1 MPKQHIIE
9 NKYPT
14 LRKPLSQQ
22 KNEKSTITLRE
33 RTNISNISSLLIS
46 NEIPLNTLNNNI
58 INNQENLPP
67 KYISSHNVNTR
78 ALRKNNIDD
87 IDNQNILNRP
97 SRDMTERIEDNFQDF
112 DFNNNNT
119 LLSDDFSFPLIRPNS
134 PTMSDNSSNSDDD
147 NTDGVNFTQITSDSK
162 KYYDVDSI
170 LPGYTGD
177 SGPYFPS
184 LTAMWMFIWFTKN
197 SIGTHAYHEL
207 VKIIRHPKF
216 KADEVPYSVTTL
228 KKIHKGLP
236 LLPFTGKIEIWHG
249 DLWKESPLFGETSI
263 VINDVT
269 FKAGE
274 WIEYKEFHD
283 QHTLNRVGRITG
295 IVMIDESLPDRF
307 FRIQTTRTFYELP
320 GTLKSKERYQRLQLH
335 NELWL
340 EEIRSTIKIQDLIR
354 HVNVWI
360 KDDNTPRLPTFE
372 FSIQEIIYTFNGRQK
387 IRHVSLRHK
396 LPIEYISA
404 PQLPSG
410 QNIKH
415 YKFFIDLYFDD
426 FGAFNKAY
434 HTLGG
439 IYIQLGNMSR
449 ELRKKLRNH
458 FLIGFVPF
466 GGEFEDTIEEF
477 ISDMKELQNG
487 IPMMIKDEQVWISAG
502 FGMGT
507 ADLPQGNDMAGIKRH
522 NAEYGCRT
530 CKVSQSQLSDADF
543 DIFQNG
549 RYHHLTSRIYDEI
562 KTARN

>member
-134 PTMSDNSSNSDDD
+134 LTMSDNSSNSDDD

-236 LLPFTGKIEIWHG
+236 LLPFTGKFVPI
-249 DLWKESPLFGETSI
+249 DLK
-263 VINDVT
+263 
-269 FKAGE
+269 
-274 WIEYKEFHD
+274 
-283 QHTLNRVGRITG
+283 
-295 IVMIDESLPDRF
+295 
-307 FRIQTTRTFYELP
+307 
-320 GTLKSKERYQRLQLH
+320 
-335 NELWL
+335 
-340 EEIRSTIKIQDLIR
+340 
-354 HVNVWI
+354 
-360 KDDNTPRLPTFE
+360 NTPSKTLP
-372 FSIQEIIYTFNGRQK
+372 
-387 IRHVSLRHK
+387 L
-396 LPIEYISA
+396 
-404 PQLPSG
+404 
-410 QNIKH
+410 
-415 YKFFIDLYFDD
+415 
-426 FGAFNKAY
+426 
-434 HTLGG
+434 
-439 IYIQLGNMSR
+439 
-449 ELRKKLRNH
+449 
-458 FLIGFVPF
+458 
-466 GGEFEDTIEEF
+466 
-477 ISDMKELQNG
+477 KE
-487 IPMMIKDEQVWISAG
+487 
-502 FGMGT
+502 T
-507 ADLPQGNDMAGIKRH
+507 
-522 NAEYGCRT
+522 
-530 CKVSQSQLSDADF
+530 
-543 DIFQNG
+543 
-549 RYHHLTSRIYDEI
+549 
-562 KTARN
+562 

>member
-9 NKYPT
+9 
-14 LRKPLSQQ
+14 
-22 KNEKSTITLRE
+22 I
-33 RTNISNISSLLIS
+33 NI
-46 NEIPLNTLNNNI
+46 
-58 INNQENLPP
+58 QHFENLLP

-97 SRDMTERIEDNFQDF
+97 SRDMTERIEDNFQNF

-134 PTMSDNSSNSDDD
+134 STMSDNSSNSDDD

-170 LPGYTGD
+170 LPGYTDD
-177 SGPYFPS
+177 SSPYFPS

-207 VKIIRHPKF
+207 VKIICHPKF

-236 LLPFTGKIEIWHG
+236 LLPFTGKFVLI
-249 DLWKESPLFGETSI
+249 DLKNTPSKTLPLKETYNFSIKNHISRIINNPTLMPKMYFGPESPLFGETSI

-295 IVMIDESLPDRF
+295 IVMIDESLPDQF

-354 HVNVWI
+354 HVNV
-360 KDDNTPRLPTFE
+360 
-372 FSIQEIIYTFNGRQK
+372 
-387 IRHVSLRHK
+387 
-396 LPIEYISA
+396 
-404 PQLPSG
+404 
-410 QNIKH
+410 
-415 YKFFIDLYFDD
+415 
-426 FGAFNKAY
+426 
-434 HTLGG
+434 
-439 IYIQLGNMSR
+439 
-449 ELRKKLRNH
+449 
-458 FLIGFVPF
+458 
-466 GGEFEDTIEEF
+466 
-477 ISDMKELQNG
+477 
-487 IPMMIKDEQVWISAG
+487 
-502 FGMGT
+502 
-507 ADLPQGNDMAGIKRH
+507 
-522 NAEYGCRT
+522 
-530 CKVSQSQLSDADF
+530 
-543 DIFQNG
+543 
-549 RYHHLTSRIYDEI
+549 
-562 KTARN
+562 